1 MACLNRKKLL
11 KLGVVQ
17 PTRSKFNC
25 PIFVVAKKN
34 GGAPTCARLL
44 GTQCPNTQGQIFNE
58 GLVKLEDPTVPS
70 FPPLILLLVT
80 GKFSINQNLDKMAF
94 TISGLG
100 QFQ

>member
-1 MACLNRKKLL
+1 MSKSEKTVKTWCCSANKKQIQLPYL
-11 KLGVVQ
+11 CCRQEKW
-17 PTRSKFNC
+17 
-25 PIFVVAKKN
+25 
-34 GGAPTCARLL
+34 GAPTCARLL